1 MIKKKDLKRNLIATS
16 ILLLVVAA
24 FGFSQS
30 KTQIELK
37 DNWYYLNGQKFFIK
51 AIGYE
56 IGARPGQHPYEDA
69 KKDDLELMKFD
80 LDRIKEGGYNTIRT
94 WSQYSEAQL
103 KLVQESG
110 LKLIMGLEINPEA
123 DYGDPKFIKDSEKEL
138 KRVMKYAKNYD
149 CIISYLVINEPQTD
163 HIHSVTGKAFVDL
176 MKLLINVIHQDHPG
190 IPVTLSANAMIS
202 DYMDES
208 IFDVYAYNCY
218 DHNEGQTAT
227 MGFKDYIKG
236 LNELNGLNKPFI
248 TTEFGYS
255 VSPEGGNG
263 QYGSNTL
270 VQQSNGLISNYRDLI
285 DAGAVGMCPFYYAD
299 GWWKG
304 GDKSLHNINQPEEWF
319 GFWGYKDV
327 NDKYG
332 SPRPVWFA
340 MRDYMK
346 GLIISPKNK
355 SIHTNTQIPLV
366 LFNTNDVK
374 KVVVKYL
381 DEVIYDKNITNEG
394 YFADQLKIDPDGIE
408 DIELAFEFY
417 DVDNNII
424 KNESI
429 MILASKSPFEI
440 PKLTIEV
447 TPGKDLNEGKIG
459 SIKTKIET
467 KENFKLVG
475 ELKLSY
481 NTHLG
486 WDVGPQASISITDQL
501 NNKTITAENFFNIP
515 DNCWVVNASAG
526 VFVQYGKFIF
536 KIHDQKII
544 YRGDWAKEVGRK

>member
-1 MIKKKDLKRNLIATS
+1 MKKIALTIS
-16 ILLLVVAA
+16 LFLFAFIL
-24 FGFSQS
+24 GYSQS
-30 KTQIELK
+30 KTKIEIK

-56 IGARPGQHPYEDA
+56 IGARPGQHPYEDP
-69 KKDDLELMKFD
+69 KNDDLDLMKFD
-80 LDRIKEGGYNTIRT
+80 LKVIKEGGYNTIRT

-110 LKLIMGLEINPEA
+110 LKLIMGLDVNPEK
-123 DYGDPKFIKDSEKEL
+123 DYGDPQFMKECVEKV
-138 KRVMKYAKNYD
+138 KNVTAYAKKYD
-149 CIISYLVINEPQTD
+149 CVITYLVINEPQTG
-163 HIHSVTGKAFVDL
+163 HIHQVTGKAFMDL
-176 MKLLINVIHQDHPG
+176 MKAMIDIIHKEQPG

-218 DHNEGQTAT
+218 DHSEAQTAT

-255 VSPEGGNG
+255 VSHKGSGRYGGN
-263 QYGSNTL
+263 TL
-270 VQQSNGLISNYRDLI
+270 KQQSDGLIANYRDLI

-304 GDKSLHNINQPEEWF
+304 GDKNHHALDQPEEWF
-319 GFWGYKDV
+319 GFWGYSDL

-332 SPRPVWFA
+332 SPRPVWFV

-346 GLIISPKNK
+346 GLIISPKNI
-355 SIHTNTQIPLV
+355 SIHTGTTIPLE
-366 LFNTNDVK
+366 LYTDKDIK

-381 DEVIYDKNITNEG
+381 DKVIYSKNISSEG
-394 YFADQLKIDPDGIE
+394 YFADQLTIDPVGIE
-408 DIELAFEFY
+408 DMELAFQFY
-417 DVDNNII
+417 DKDNKVI

-429 MILASKSPFEI
+429 NILASKTTFGLPE
-440 PKLTIEV
+440 LTIEV
-447 TPGKDLNEGKIG
+447 TPGKDLNEGKIA

-467 KENFKLVG
+467 KENFKLLG
-475 ELKLSY
+475 DLKVSY

-486 WDVGPQASISITDQL
+486 WEVGPQASVSIQDQL
-501 NNKTITAENFFNIP
+501 DKKTITAENFFTIP
-515 DNCWVVNASAG
+515 DNCWIVNASAG
-526 VFVQYGKFIF
+526 ISVQYGKFIF

-544 YRGDWAKEVGRK
+544 FRGDWAKEVGRK